1 MLPPI
6 QDMATII
13 NSRGVTLTSPP
24 PRRKHKRKKANANQ
38 AVVAS
43 IDRDI
48 ASFPMADQILD
59 AQAKRLQMIS
69 TTSVGAYVNSQNG
82 NGTTGNNNNHNASTA
97 SNDGYD
103 VHHQRGS
110 IQSMPMNNQIPP

>member
-1 MLPPI
+1 MTKQRSNFKDPMIFSMLPPI

-24 PRRKHKRKKANANQ
+24 PRRKKRKKVGN

-59 AQAKRLQMIS
+59 A
-69 TTSVGAYVNSQNG
+69 
-82 NGTTGNNNNHNASTA
+82 
-97 SNDGYD
+97 
-103 VHHQRGS
+103 
-110 IQSMPMNNQIPP
+110 

>member
-1 MLPPI
+1 MPKTAQNSAGGGGGNGGAAGGGGSKAKKSKSKLTKQRSNLKDPMIFSMLPPI

-24 PRRKHKRKKANANQ
+24 PRRKKRKKAGNTNQ

-48 ASFPMADQILD
+48 ASFPMAD
-59 AQAKRLQMIS
+59 
-69 TTSVGAYVNSQNG
+69 
-82 NGTTGNNNNHNASTA
+82 
-97 SNDGYD
+97 
-103 VHHQRGS
+103 
-110 IQSMPMNNQIPP
+110 